1 MSRAE
6 DLSRSLLP
14 FDQEKAVVAVI
25 ELSSTTWL
33 VAGTLPG
40 ITRRP
45 PKKLE
50 PDPAALSR
58 LLDRCAKRQLAKV
71 GRSTRHRRL

>member
-1 MSRAE
+1 MSRVE

-33 VAGTLPG
+33 VAGTLP
-40 ITRRP
+40 
-45 PKKLE
+45 E
-50 PDPAALSR
+50 SHA
-58 LLDRCAKRQLAKV
+58 DR
-71 GRSTRHRRL
+71 

>member
-1 MSRAE
+1 MMKRIE

-25 ELSSTTWL
+25 ELSSASWL
-33 VAGTLPG
+33 IAGTLPG

-45 PKKLE
+45 LKKLD
-50 PDPAALSR
+50 PDPAALGR
-58 LLDRCAKRQLAKV
+58 LLER
-71 GRSTRHRRL
+71 